1 MTYHSQC
8 PGYNPKLFNIK
19 KKKKEKQSIFKKKD
33 NEWRLPNNFKAATT
47 MLKDIKENIINEYE
61 RQFEEYN
68 QQCCK
73 DFVECQMGTG
83 LI

>member
-1 MTYHSQC
+1 MSRIQ
-8 PGYNPKLFNIK
+8 PKIIQ
-19 KKKKEKQSIFKKKD
+19 KKEKQSIFKKKD

-68 QQCCK
+68 Q
-73 DFVECQMGTG
+73 
-83 LI
+83 